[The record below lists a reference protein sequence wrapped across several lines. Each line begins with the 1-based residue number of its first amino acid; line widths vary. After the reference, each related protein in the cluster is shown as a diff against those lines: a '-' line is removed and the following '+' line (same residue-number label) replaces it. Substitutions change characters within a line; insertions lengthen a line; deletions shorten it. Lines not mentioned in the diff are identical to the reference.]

1 MYARSTTV
9 HGDPQLLDQG
19 IAYIRDT
26 MMPAV
31 RQMDGCIGLSMLSD
45 RTSGRSIVTTSWADA
60 EAMRRSADP
69 LAPMRRRAA
78 QLLGGEAGDLNEWE
92 IAVMHRSHETHN
104 GACARVMVGEGD
116 PARIDELVD
125 SFRMGLLPRIED
137 LPGFVSLSLMV
148 DRTSGRTAA
157 AVGYDSRQSMA
168 EAEAPGRAL
177 RQEFTGHMRTE
188 VTDVAVYDIILA
200 HLRVPETT

>member
-9 HGDPQLLDQG
+9 HGDPQVLDEG
-19 IAYIRDT
+19 IAYVRDK

-31 RQMDGCIGLSMLSD
+31 RQMDGCIGLSMLCD

-69 LAPMRRRAA
+69 MSPMRHRAA
-78 QLLGGEAGDLNEWE
+78 ELLGGEAGDVNEWE
-92 IAVMHRSHETHN
+92 IAVMHRMHETHN
-104 GACARVMVGEGD
+104 GACARVLVGQGD

-125 SFRMGLLPRIED
+125 TFRMSMLPRIED

-148 DRTSGRTAA
+148 DRERGRTAT

-168 EAEAPGRAL
+168 EAEQPGRAL
-177 RQEFTGHMRTE
+177 RQEFTSRMGTE
-188 VTDVAVYDIILA
+188 VTDVAVYDIVLA